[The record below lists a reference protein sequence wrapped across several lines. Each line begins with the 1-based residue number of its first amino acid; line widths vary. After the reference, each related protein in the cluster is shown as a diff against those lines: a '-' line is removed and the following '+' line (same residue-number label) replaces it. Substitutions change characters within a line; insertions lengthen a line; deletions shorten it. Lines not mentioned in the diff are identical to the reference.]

1 MYLFT
6 DYMYL
11 CYIFPIVFRVWFDP
25 GVFAIF
31 FFHVYLI
38 LFTNIVG
45 ILCVTTLK
53 PDHWYFLKF
62 RIRDRDIKGILSQ
75 DPSLNMIKFILNACI
90 FFYIILHVHSK
101 VMIISLQC
109 LPSFYCLLQGLFLVL
124 GKKKTFGKLHKVHD
138 YKLNI

>member
-75 DPSLNMIKFILNACI
+75 DPSLNMIKFIFMYI
-90 FFYIILHVHSK
+90 FFIYHTTCTFKGHDHFITVSPKFLLPFTRF
-101 VMIISLQC
+101 IS
-109 LPSFYCLLQGLFLVL
+109 GIR
-124 GKKKTFGKLHKVHD
+124 KKKTFGKLHKVHD
-138 YKLNI
+138 YKLNV